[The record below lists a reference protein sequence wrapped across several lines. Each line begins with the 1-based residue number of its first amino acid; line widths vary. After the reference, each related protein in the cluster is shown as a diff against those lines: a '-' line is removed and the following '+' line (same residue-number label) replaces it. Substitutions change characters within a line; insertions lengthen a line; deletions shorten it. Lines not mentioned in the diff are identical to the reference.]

1 MDEPSH
7 IRSALRR
14 IGGLH
19 AIAAWV
25 VLAVLLTVFFTL
37 HPRGLTL
44 GTATIWA
51 NSVFVLATIAAGQA
65 IVVMTRN
72 LDLSVGSILALTNC
86 AAALLV
92 NGGTVQTGIGVI
104 AVLVIGA
111 LCGLVNGLIVVHGRI
126 QSIIATLATGAIFF
140 GIALAIMPVP
150 GGNVNEGLSE
160 FATYDLWGVVPAALF
175 LLAAAI
181 ILIWG
186 PVRGGLLG
194 RAILATGSNQTA
206 AFMSGLP
213 VRRAQIGAYVLC
225 GVFSALGGLFLALQ
239 TMGGDA
245 NAGLP
250 YTLNSIAAVV
260 IGGVAL
266 SGGAGTVWGAA
277 AGAMIIRTIG
287 ALLFFTGIAPLAQ
300 PLIQGLVLMA
310 AVGAGALIALRTDN
324 RLELLK

>member
-1 MDEPSH
+1 M
-7 IRSALRR
+7 I
-14 IGGLH
+14 
-19 AIAAWV
+19 
-25 VLAVLLTVFFTL
+25 LLIVFFTL

-51 NSVFVLATIAAGQA
+51 NSVFVLAAVAAGQA

-72 LDLSVGSILALTNC
+72 LDLSVGSVLALTKC
-86 AAALLV
+86 AAVLLV
-92 NGGTVQTGIGVI
+92 NGDAGQTALGIL
-104 AVLVIGA
+104 AVLAIGG
-111 LCGLVNGLIVVHGRI
+111 LCGFVNGLIIVHGRI
-126 QSIIATLATGAIFF
+126 QSIIATLATGSVYF
-140 GIALAIMPVP
+140 GTALAIMPVP
-150 GGNVNEGLSE
+150 GGSVNEGLSE
-160 FATYDLWGVVPAALF
+160 FATYDLWGMMPMALA
-175 LLAAAI
+175 LLAGAI
-181 ILIWG
+181 GLIWG
-186 PVRGGLLG
+186 PVRNGLLG
-194 RAILATGSNQTA
+194 RAILATGSNEAA

-213 VRRAQIGAYVLC
+213 VRRAKIGAYVLC
-225 GVFSALGGLFLALQ
+225 GVFSALGGLFLAFQ

-300 PLIQGLVLMA
+300 PLIQGLGLVA
-310 AVGAGALIALRTDN
+310 AVGAGAIIALRTDN